1 MVYVRFYFLSMRR
14 KQKEQIKKDLEKKM
28 VFLVGPRQVGKTWL
42 ARDISKDYKSF
53 VYLNYDSTD
62 DRTIIRNEEWPP
74 ATELLIFDE
83 LHKMP
88 KWKNFLK
95 GIYDTKEPE
104 QKILVTGSARL
115 ETFRQAGD
123 SLAGRFFLHRLLPFS
138 LSELSGTDLAE
149 DIDRLIDRGGFPE
162 PFLATE
168 DTDAARWRKQYV
180 DELIREDILD
190 FERIA
195 DFRAMGD
202 VLSFLRRGV
211 GSPVS
216 YVSLAEDAG
225 ISPTTA
231 RKYVDILEALFIVF
245 RVAPYH
251 TRIARSLRKE
261 AKVYFFD
268 TGLVVG
274 DEGAKYENF
283 IAVSLLKSV
292 LGRNDTLGESNA
304 LRYIR
309 TKEKKEVDFCFV
321 NSENEVETL
330 IESKLTRK
338 QLDPNLRYFAKKY
351 DLKAVQV
358 VKSLRQERVVDG
370 ISITGAKSFLQ
381 GLFL

>member
-1 MVYVRFYFLSMRR
+1 MRR

-42 ARDISKDYKSF
+42 AKDISKEYKSF
-53 VYLNYDSTD
+53 AYLNYDSRD
-62 DRTIIRNEEWPP
+62 DRTIIRNEQWPP
-74 ATELLIFDE
+74 VTELLIFDE

-88 KWKNFLK
+88 KWKSFLK
-95 GIYDTKEPE
+95 GVYDTKEPG

-123 SLAGRFFLHRLLPFS
+123 SLAGRFFVHRLLPFS
-138 LSELSGTDLAE
+138 LSELSGSDLAG
-149 DIDRLIDRGGFPE
+149 DIDRLIARGGFPE

-180 DELIREDILD
+180 DGLIREDILD

-216 YVSLAEDAG
+216 YVSLAGDAG

-231 RKYVDILEALFIVF
+231 RKYVDILEALFIIF

-251 TRIARSLRKE
+251 TRITRSLRKE

-283 IAVSLLKSV
+283 VAVSLLKSV

-309 TKEKKEVDFCFV
+309 TKEKKEVDFCLV
-321 NSENEVETL
+321 NTENEVEAL
-330 IESKLTRK
+330 IESKLSRK
-338 QLDPNLRYFAKKY
+338 QLDPNLRYFSKKY

-358 VKSLRQERVVDG
+358 VKTLRQERVVDG
-370 ISITGAKSFLQ
+370 IPITGAKSFLSS
-381 GLFL
+381 LFL

>member
-1 MVYVRFYFLSMRR
+1 MRR

-180 DELIREDILD
+180 DGLIREDILD

-216 YVSLAEDAG
+216 YVSFAEDAG

-283 IAVSLLKSV
+283 VAVSLLKSV

-370 ISITGAKSFLQ
+370 ISITGAK
-381 GLFL
+381 LFLSSLFL

>member
-1 MVYVRFYFLSMRR
+1 MRR

-42 ARDISKDYKSF
+42 ARDISKEYTS
-53 VYLNYDSTD
+53 VAYLNYDSGD
-62 DRTIIRNEEWPP
+62 DRSIIRNEEWPP
-74 ATELLIFDE
+74 VTELLIFDE

-88 KWKNFLK
+88 KWKSFLK
-95 GIYDTKEPE
+95 GVYDTKEPG

-123 SLAGRFFLHRLLPFS
+123 SLAGRFFVHRLLPFS
-138 LSELSGTDLAE
+138 LSELSGSDLAG
-149 DIDRLIDRGGFPE
+149 DIDRLIARGGFPE

-180 DELIREDILD
+180 DGLIREDILD

-216 YVSLAEDAG
+216 YVSLAGDAG

-231 RKYVDILEALFIVF
+231 RKYVDILEALFIIF

-251 TRIARSLRKE
+251 TRITRSLRKE

-309 TKEKKEVDFCFV
+309 TKEKKEVDFCLV
-321 NSENEVETL
+321 NTENEVEAL
-330 IESKLTRK
+330 IESKLSRK
-338 QLDPNLRYFAKKY
+338 QLDPNLRYFSKKY

-358 VKSLRQERVVDG
+358 VKTLRQERVVDG
-370 ISITGAKSFLQ
+370 IPITGAKSFLSS
-381 GLFL
+381 LFL

>member
-1 MVYVRFYFLSMRR
+1 MRR

-42 ARDISKDYKSF
+42 ARDISKEYTS
-53 VYLNYDSTD
+53 VAYLNYDSRD
-62 DRTIIRNEEWPP
+62 DRSIIRNEEWPP
-74 ATELLIFDE
+74 VTELLIFDE

-88 KWKNFLK
+88 KWKSFLK
-95 GIYDTKEPE
+95 GVYDTKEPG

-115 ETFRQAGD
+115 ETFRQVGD
-123 SLAGRFFLHRLLPFS
+123 SLAGRFFVHRLLPFS
-138 LSELSGTDLAE
+138 LSELSGSDLAG
-149 DIDRLIDRGGFPE
+149 DINRLIARGGFPE

-180 DELIREDILD
+180 DGLIREDILD

-195 DFRAMGD
+195 GFRAMGD

-225 ISPTTA
+225 ISPNTA

-251 TRIARSLRKE
+251 TRITRSLRKE

-309 TKEKKEVDFCFV
+309 TKEKKEVDFCLV
-321 NSENEVETL
+321 NTENEVEAL
-330 IESKLTRK
+330 IESKLSRK
-338 QLDPNLRYFAKKY
+338 QLDPNLRYFSKKY

-358 VKSLRQERVVDG
+358 VKTLRQERVVDG
-370 ISITGAKSFLQ
+370 IPITGAKSFLSS
-381 GLFL
+381 LFL

>member
-1 MVYVRFYFLSMRR
+1 MRR

-95 GIYDTKEPE
+95 GIYDTKEPG

-180 DELIREDILD
+180 DGLIREDILD

-274 DEGAKYENF
+274 EEGAKYENF
-283 IAVSLLKSV
+283 VAVSLLKSV

-321 NSENEVETL
+321 NTENEVEAL
-330 IESKLTRK
+330 IESKLSRK

-370 ISITGAKSFLQ
+370 IPITGAKSFLSS
-381 GLFL
+381 LFL

>member
-1 MVYVRFYFLSMRR
+1 MRR

-42 ARDISKDYKSF
+42 AKDISKEYKSF
-53 VYLNYDSTD
+53 AYLNYDSRD
-62 DRTIIRNEEWPP
+62 DRTIIRNEQWPP
-74 ATELLIFDE
+74 VTELLIFDE

-95 GIYDTKEPE
+95 GVYDTKEPG

-123 SLAGRFFLHRLLPFS
+123 SLAGRFFVHRLLPFS

-149 DIDRLIDRGGFPE
+149 DTDRLIARGGFPE

-180 DELIREDILD
+180 DGLIREDILD

-195 DFRAMGD
+195 DFRAVGD

-231 RKYVDILEALFIVF
+231 RKYVDVLEALFIVF

-283 IAVSLLKSV
+283 VAVSLLKSV
-292 LGRNDTLGESNA
+292 LGRNDTLGESNV

-309 TKEKKEVDFCFV
+309 TKEKKEVDFCLV
-321 NSENEVETL
+321 NTENEVDAL
-330 IESKLTRK
+330 IESKLSRK
-338 QLDPNLRYFAKKY
+338 QLDPNLRYFSKKY

-358 VKSLRQERVVDG
+358 VKSLRQERVVDD
-370 ISITGAKSFLQ
+370 IPITGAKSFLSS
-381 GLFL
+381 LFL

>member
-1 MVYVRFYFLSMRR
+1 MRR

-28 VFLVGPRQVGKTWL
+28 VFLMGPRQVGKTWL

-53 VYLNYDSTD
+53 VYLNYDSGD

-74 ATELLIFDE
+74 VTELLVFDE

-95 GIYDTKEPE
+95 GVYDTKEPG

-123 SLAGRFFLHRLLPFS
+123 SLAGRFFVHRLLPFS
-138 LSELSGTDLAE
+138 LSELAGTYLAE

-162 PFLATE
+162 PFLAAE

-180 DELIREDILD
+180 DGLIREDILD

-231 RKYVDILEALFIVF
+231 RKYVDILDALFIVF

-283 IAVSLLKSV
+283 VAVSLLKSV
-292 LGRNDTLGESNA
+292 LGRNDTFGESNA

-309 TKEKKEVDFCFV
+309 TKEKKEVDFCLV
-321 NSENEVETL
+321 NTENEVEAL
-330 IESKLTRK
+330 IESKLSRK
-338 QLDPNLRYFAKKY
+338 QLEPNLRYFSKQY

-370 ISITGAKSFLQ
+370 IPITGAKSFLSS
-381 GLFL
+381 LFL

>member
-1 MVYVRFYFLSMRR
+1 MRR

-42 ARDISKDYKSF
+42 AKDISKEYKSF
-53 VYLNYDSTD
+53 AYLNYDSRD
-62 DRTIIRNEEWPP
+62 DRTIIRNEQWPP
-74 ATELLIFDE
+74 VTELLIFDE

-95 GIYDTKEPE
+95 GVYDTKEPG

-123 SLAGRFFLHRLLPFS
+123 SLAGRFFVHRLLPFS

-149 DIDRLIDRGGFPE
+149 DTDRLIARGGFPE

-180 DELIREDILD
+180 DGLIREDILD

-216 YVSLAEDAG
+216 YVSLAGDAG

-231 RKYVDILEALFIVF
+231 RKYVDILEALFIIF

-251 TRIARSLRKE
+251 TRITRSLRKE

-283 IAVSLLKSV
+283 VAVSLLKSV

-309 TKEKKEVDFCFV
+309 TKEKKEVDFCLV
-321 NSENEVETL
+321 NTENEVDAL
-330 IESKLTRK
+330 IESKLSRK
-338 QLDPNLRYFAKKY
+338 QLDPNLRYFSKKY

-358 VKSLRQERVVDG
+358 VKSLRQERVVDD
-370 ISITGAKSFLQ
+370 IPITGAKSFLSS
-381 GLFL
+381 LFL